1 MTMLQPTVV
10 PNEFD
15 LQVPSGRIHAERFGP
30 EDAPLALC
38 IPGLSANL
46 KSFDFLG
53 ERLASGSLQ
62 VVAIDLRGRGRS
74 EVTAPGTYGWVNHAR
89 DVFAV
94 ADALGARRFSLI
106 GQSMGGSV
114 AMACAWLD
122 ATRIERIALL
132 DIAGRPDDSA
142 LGPIGAAV
150 SRLGAVYPSVDAYV
164 ALVRQIGTIEP
175 WSDYW
180 QRYFEYELQPVE
192 GGVASSTDR
201 AAVLEDGAFGS
212 GAYAFGEHAGVYGL
226 WRSLTMPVL
235 LLRASRELLPGL
247 GRIVPE
253 AERDRFL
260 RDVPGSRSVEVDAN
274 HYCINTHE
282 DSARA
287 IAEFLGVPAR
297 P

>member
-30 EDAPLALC
+30 ADAPLALC

-53 ERLASGSLQ
+53 ERLAGDALQ

-74 EVTAPGTYGWVNHAR
+74 EVTAPGTYGWLNHAR

-106 GQSMGGSV
+106 GQSMGGAV
-114 AMACAWLD
+114 AMTCAWLG
-122 ATRIERIALL
+122 ASRIERSALL
-132 DIAGRPDDSA
+132 DIAGRPDESV
-142 LGPIGAAV
+142 LGPSGAAV

-164 ALVRQIGTIEP
+164 QLVRQIGTIEP

-201 AAVLEDGAFGS
+201 AAVLEDGAFGA
-212 GAYAFGEHAGVYGL
+212 GAYVYGDAAGVYGS
-226 WRSLTMPVL
+226 WKSLSMPVL

-247 GRIVPE
+247 GHVVPE
-253 AERDRFL
+253 ADRDRFL
-260 RDVPGSRSVEVDAN
+260 REVPGAQSVEVDAN
-274 HYCINTHE
+274 HYGINTHE
-282 DSARA
+282 ESARA
-287 IAEFLGVPAR
+287 IAQFLGVAAPR
-297 P
+297 